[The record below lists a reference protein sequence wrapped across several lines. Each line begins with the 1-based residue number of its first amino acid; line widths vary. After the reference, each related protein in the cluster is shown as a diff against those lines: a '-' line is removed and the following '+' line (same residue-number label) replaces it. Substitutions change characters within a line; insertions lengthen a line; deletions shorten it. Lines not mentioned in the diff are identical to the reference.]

1 MQINHRQ
8 RLSIA
13 AVLLLTAG
21 SVLYLTSG
29 MTGAGSDG
37 QSIDLALV
45 DEMLSSREQTSAYRL
60 IPGSVMTGLCWH
72 SGNGYREGIF
82 KDVNAGLA
90 HWRDHAPGAVN
101 PAIQDAADSDV
112 SVTEQYTGSAL
123 LSRQLDQLSFEAT
136 AYSFTDK
143 SAELTGELTIGDHR
157 RKLVLTMKMPATQD
171 SSPGR
176 NLLEL
181 TAFTVLPP
189 EDLQYALSDTIDR
202 PLNLCITMQA
212 AKETVLPDSNS
223 GKPLLLSHYY

>member
-1 MQINHRQ
+1 MRINHRQ

-13 AVLLLTAG
+13 AVLLLTAA
-21 SVLYLTSG
+21 SVFYLTFA
-29 MTGAGSDG
+29 MTTAGPDG
-37 QSIDLALV
+37 QTIDLAVV
-45 DEMLSSREQTSAYRL
+45 DDEQTIAYRL
-60 IPGSVMTGLCWH
+60 IPDSVMTGLCWH

-90 HWRDHAPGAVN
+90 HWRDHAPEAVN
-101 PAIQDAADSDV
+101 PVIQDSGDSDV

-136 AYSFTDK
+136 AYSFTNK

-157 RKLVLTMKMPATQD
+157 RKLVLTMNMSATQD

-181 TAFTVLPP
+181 TAFTLLPL
-189 EDLQYALSDTIDR
+189 EDLQNAQSDTVDR

-212 AKETVLPDSNS
+212 AKDTVLPDSNS
-223 GKPLLLSHYY
+223 GKPMLLSHYY